1 MTFLE
6 FLCRVCAWSV
16 HGFVQ
21 GLLDCNS
28 LIFQAFKHFV
38 HGVHSNARTY
48 ACECVRVCAHTH
60 TCAYMRMQKPC
71 TLCTHS
77 NFSFENN
84 GLKVFKTVNKLFT
97 NPALVH
103 GL

>member
-6 FLCRVCAWSV
+6 FLCRVCA
-16 HGFVQ
+16 GFVRSLVQ
-21 GLLDCNS
+21 GLKERESPIFRS
-28 LIFQAFKHFV
+28 LNDFV
-38 HGVHSNARTY
+38 HGVHTNARTY
-48 ACECVRVCAHTH
+48 ASRRVRVCAHTH

-71 TLCTHS
+71 TPCTHS
-77 NFSFENN
+77 YFSFENN
-84 GLKVFKTVNKLFT
+84 GIKVFKTVNKLFT